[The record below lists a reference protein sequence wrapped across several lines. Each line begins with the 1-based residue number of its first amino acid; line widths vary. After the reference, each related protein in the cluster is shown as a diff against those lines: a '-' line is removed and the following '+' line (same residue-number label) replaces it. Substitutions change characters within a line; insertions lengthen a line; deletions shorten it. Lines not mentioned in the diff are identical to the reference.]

1 MVPRR
6 ERTENDAAFL
16 IAESVAPDMGQQLGY
31 MMQKFASIVGWSR
44 QLGRKLIAIVRL
56 AFAKGAGAKED
67 AHMLA
72 AHLLVA

>member
-31 MMQKFASIVGWSR
+31 MMQKLPGIIGWSR
-44 QLGRKLIAIVRL
+44 QLGRYLIAIVGF

-72 AHLLVA
+72 THLFVA